1 MLNKKDTI
9 KEVLNMSL
17 EDFKKRIKRSLNMET
32 IPNFNEY
39 ITSKFEKD
47 TQLWESGLK
56 EIVEEECFLNTQILY
71 YYARDLIKEGITES
85 DWSFLSMVGLICS
98 DKEGNFSLFYE
109 TQKLIPDELIVETKN
124 NELGSNEKKGSSLD
138 VKGKGLASVYV
149 MRQTLLDDRLMQP
162 LVEWSKTI
170 ERTADDFNWNDHRY
184 ELQELLVENGYLDIV
199 KEIAN
204 EMIEHKVL
212 FNR

>member
-1 MLNKKDTI
+1 MLNEKDTI
-9 KEVLNMSL
+9 KKVLNMSL
-17 EDFKKRIKRSLNMET
+17 EDFKKRIKRPLNMET

-56 EIVEEECFLNTQILY
+56 EIVEEEYFLNTQILY

-85 DWSFLSMVGLICS
+85 DWSFISQLGLICRN
-98 DKEGNFSLFYE
+98 KETNLCLFHE
-109 TQKLIPDELIVETKN
+109 SKVLIPDGLVTNVKN
-124 NELGSNEKKGSSLD
+124 KS
-138 VKGKGLASVYV
+138 VASVYL
-149 MRQTLLDDRLMQP
+149 MRQTLLEDRLMQP

-170 ERTADDFNWNDHRY
+170 DKTADDFNWNDHFY
-184 ELQELLVENGYLDIV
+184 KIQELLVENGYFDV
-199 KEIAN
+199 AKEIAN